1 MEQLKEK
8 SSLTLTRHYSVS
20 PEKIWHAWTQPE
32 AIKRWWASADDEA
45 VSVAHLDVRVG
56 GRFRIVFGDH
66 EVQGTY
72 KDVVPNRR
80 LAFTCT
86 WPGST
91 PARSS
96 LVALSLRPVAGG
108 TDLVILLEQFFDET
122 ARTAP
127 DISADQRIP
136 A

>member
-1 MEQLKEK
+1 MQQSTLC
-8 SSLTLTRHYSVS
+8 LTRHYPVP
-20 PEKIWHAWTQPE
+20 PEKVWEAWTRPE
-32 AIKRWWASADDEA
+32 AIKRWWGSGEP
-45 VSVAHLDVRVG
+45 VSVAQLDVRTG

-96 LVALSLRPVAGG
+96 LVALSLRPAAGG
-108 TDLVILLEQFFDET
+108 TDFIFLLEQFFDER

-127 DISADQRIP
+127 GTSASERIP